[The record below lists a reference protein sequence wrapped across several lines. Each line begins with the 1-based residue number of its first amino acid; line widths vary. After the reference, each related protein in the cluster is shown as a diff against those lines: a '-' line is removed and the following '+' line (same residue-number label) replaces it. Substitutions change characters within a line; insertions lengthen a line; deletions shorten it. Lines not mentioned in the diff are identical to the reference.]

1 MFEATHMLE
10 ANQDYIVFNDVLARS
25 SNLEATEKQIIL
37 SDLVLDDVVSQAEI
51 QAAGFVDPV
60 ASVSEIRDS
69 LRIRSAGTR
78 TLLRLSYTHSDAT
91 IAALVCNAVAN
102 SFLAQRERLDNQRV
116 SDLTSWLTPSIDL
129 WKAEVQGHERRIVEL
144 SKVSM
149 GFDPSNAVES
159 MEFDLSTLSKLRSQ
173 VQELQIQEAWLET
186 SLRTQTNENTTLG
199 STKTELLIPDPTSS
213 EIARFVENTPEVVR
227 QRSLRAENLEILKNL
242 DSNGLKALRQDYYE
256 KIEQKMAAAE
266 TALESARE
274 KAQEQATEKIK
285 ANLREVA
292 ERAQLIASQ
301 QAVANSKKSLAQKKT
316 ELAEMKARRALLE
329 VEYEAERGR
338 LERKGGN
345 AMELAF
351 AQEDRI
357 IAAEILRDDAEAS
370 CRHQNR
376 ETPRKWAAYR

>member
-1 MFEATHMLE
+1 MDQVKSVIDQQRPTEPAPSVTGHLAGQQATEAASFDPRLILSTLRHCWFWAAPLGISLGCAAAFSVYASFVPMFEATHMLE
-10 ANQDYIVFNDVLARS
+10 ANQDYIVFNNVLARS

-60 ASVSEIRDS
+60 ASVAEIRDS

-78 TLLRLSYTHSDAT
+78 TLLRLSYSHSDAA
-91 IAALVCNAVAN
+91 IAALVCNAVAD

-149 GFDPSNAVES
+149 GFDPSSAVES

-213 EIARFVENTPEVVR
+213 EIARFVENTPEVAR
-227 QRSLRAENLEILKNL
+227 QRSLRA
-242 DSNGLKALRQDYYE
+242 
-256 KIEQKMAAAE
+256 
-266 TALESARE
+266 
-274 KAQEQATEKIK
+274 
-285 ANLREVA
+285 
-292 ERAQLIASQ
+292 
-301 QAVANSKKSLAQKKT
+301 
-316 ELAEMKARRALLE
+316 
-329 VEYEAERGR
+329 
-338 LERKGGN
+338 
-345 AMELAF
+345 
-351 AQEDRI
+351 
-357 IAAEILRDDAEAS
+357 
-370 CRHQNR
+370 
-376 ETPRKWAAYR
+376 